1 MAIQWKGGDKFRIKD
16 IDELRREGWTP
27 CSGQLIP
34 PQGSNLSPLA
44 VINTAEE
51 IEIVSVGICSN
62 TYVYHY
68 NIIRLSDG
76 YAIEKS
82 MNTYEMQ
89 YYLDRVVVQPPAA
102 QLAPTPPDPNLAW
115 IATSLD
121 QQKASQ
127 WDTWKPA
134 PTRVCTCELYLMLRE
149 GCQCGGFAA
158 ERDANGGKGI

>member
-1 MAIQWKGGDKFRIKD
+1 MAIQWKGGDRFRIKSLQ
-16 IDELRREGWTP
+16 ELTREGWTP

-34 PQGSNLSPLA
+34 PTRMNLTPIA
-44 VINTAEE
+44 VRDAAEE
-51 IEIVSVGICSN
+51 IEIIDTGPCSN
-62 TYVYHY
+62 IYLYHY
-68 NIIRLSDG
+68 DIIRLSDRS
-76 YAIEKS
+76 AIERS
-82 MNTYEMQ
+82 MNTLDMQ
-89 YYLDRVVVQPPAA
+89 YYLDMVVVQPPAA

-149 GCQCGGFAA
+149 GCQCGGFKA
-158 ERDANGGKGI
+158 EQEANGGKGI

>member
-1 MAIQWKGGDKFRIKD
+1 MAIQWKGGDRFRIKSLQ
-16 IDELRREGWTP
+16 ELTREGWTL
-27 CSGQLIP
+27 CSGSVIP
-34 PQGSNLSPLA
+34 PHGSNLLPLA
-44 VINTAEE
+44 VIDTAEE

-134 PTRVCTCELYLMLRE
+134 PTRCCTCEFYMLMRE
-149 GCQCGGFAA
+149 GCKCGGFKA
-158 ERDANGGKGI
+158 EQEAKEKV